1 MSKICNKCN
10 IEKCFDLYHKDKSK
24 KDGYRNSCKLCQK
37 SYSKKFYSFNEG
49 KIREYGTNR
58 YNELKYDDAFKERTK
73 EIRKKYNIKNRI
85 KVKLRCKKY
94 NQENKDNIREQK
106 RVYRKNNR
114 EVLLNYRNKNIDR
127 IRKTSNEW
135 TKRRLNSDPLFKLST
150 NIRKLILISIKKQ
163 GFTKKTKTVDILDC
177 SIVEFRIY
185 LESKFDSWMTW
196 DNHGKYNGE
205 LNYGWDMD
213 HIIPMASAKNEEEV
227 IRLNHYTNF
236 QPLDSYEN
244 RVIKRDK
251 LVYG

>member
-24 KDGYRNSCKLCQK
+24 KDGYRN
-37 SYSKKFYSFNEG
+37 SFNEG

-94 NQENKDNIREQK
+94 NQDNKDNIREQK
-106 RVYRKNNR
+106 RVYIKNNR

-150 NIRKLILISIKKQ
+150 NIR
-163 GFTKKTKTVDILDC
+163 
-177 SIVEFRIY
+177 
-185 LESKFDSWMTW
+185 
-196 DNHGKYNGE
+196 
-205 LNYGWDMD
+205 
-213 HIIPMASAKNEEEV
+213 
-227 IRLNHYTNF
+227 NHYTNF

>member
-24 KDGYRNSCKLCQK
+24 K
-37 SYSKKFYSFNEG
+37 
-49 KIREYGTNR
+49 
-58 YNELKYDDAFKERTK
+58 
-73 EIRKKYNIKNRI
+73 
-85 KVKLRCKKY
+85 
-94 NQENKDNIREQK
+94 
-106 RVYRKNNR
+106 
-114 EVLLNYRNKNIDR
+114 
-127 IRKTSNEW
+127 
-135 TKRRLNSDPLFKLST
+135 
-150 NIRKLILISIKKQ
+150 
-163 GFTKKTKTVDILDC
+163 VDILDC

>member
-24 KDGYRNSCKLCQK
+24 KDGYRNSCKFCQK

-73 EIRKKYNIKNRI
+73 EIRKK
-85 KVKLRCKKY
+85 
-94 NQENKDNIREQK
+94 
-106 RVYRKNNR
+106 
-114 EVLLNYRNKNIDR
+114 
-127 IRKTSNEW
+127 
-135 TKRRLNSDPLFKLST
+135 
-150 NIRKLILISIKKQ
+150 

>member
-73 EIRKKYNIKNRI
+73 EIRKKYN
-85 KVKLRCKKY
+85 
-94 NQENKDNIREQK
+94 
-106 RVYRKNNR
+106 
-114 EVLLNYRNKNIDR
+114 
-127 IRKTSNEW
+127 
-135 TKRRLNSDPLFKLST
+135 
-150 NIRKLILISIKKQ
+150 
-163 GFTKKTKTVDILDC
+163 
-177 SIVEFRIY
+177 
-185 LESKFDSWMTW
+185 
-196 DNHGKYNGE
+196 HGKYNGE

-251 LVYG
+251 FVYG